1 MKDHAAKG
9 LATALACQQT
19 IKTSFNATF
28 QELLTRYGLDPIRVR
43 IGVHTGVVLTGNMGS
58 DKKMKF
64 GAMGDPVN
72 LASRLEGLCKLYGV
86 EILCSEATM
95 KNLPTR
101 DTFYV
106 RELDLVRVQGK
117 AKPTKIFEVI
127 SQDSAVH
134 NIFEGGL
141 SSKSSVLHARNDGE
155 GDLGSAADSS
165 GPSSVPKTV
174 FASKKARTVWRRARG
189 KKPRPASMGNVK
201 KSSTRTEMV
210 FQVQDAKVDS
220 NFRLKVATYVE
231 ALHAFQAGDFE
242 EALKVIKRVKDPD
255 KACRYLLERIEEQL
269 KSKSRNSSDEVWT
282 GVNILGGKNF

>member
-19 IKTSFNATF
+19 IKTSFNSTF
-28 QELLTRYGLDPIRVR
+28 QELYTRYGLDPIKVR

-64 GAMGDPVN
+64 GCMGDPVN

-86 EILCSEATM
+86 EILCSEETM

-117 AKPTKIFEVI
+117 SKATRIYEVI

-134 NIFEGGL
+134 NICETGTSSKQGL
-141 SSKSSVLHARNDGE
+141 SQPKPTKSE
-155 GDLGSAADSS
+155 TQ
-165 GPSSVPKTV
+165 GPSEGSSPNLAT
-174 FASKKARTVWRRARG
+174 ASLQGGTRSLWNRAFRKAGQKASGG
-189 KKPRPASMGNVK
+189 KMKS
-201 KSSTRTEMV
+201 SSTRTEMV
-210 FQVQDAKVDS
+210 FQVQDATVD
-220 NFRLKVATYVE
+220 NTFRLNVAKYVE
-231 ALHAFQAGDFE
+231 ALHAFQAGDFA
-242 EALKVIKRVKDPD
+242 EAKKVLIEVQEPD
-255 KACRYLLERIEEQL
+255 RACKYLLERIERELQG
-269 KSKSRNSSDEVWT
+269 SGTPEERTSPWS
-282 GVNILGGKNF
+282 GVNILYGKEF